1 MGEFERN
8 KDQVQAGIQAGASL
22 VGRITVIITDAVG
35 SIAREVGDF
44 VTEGIE
50 MREAARA
57 ARLDEKRDDPADNAG
72 LADSAGPDGPV
83 DNAGSTNPANPAGRS
98 DSADPADEDGD
109 GDLRA

>member
-1 MGEFERN
+1 MGDFERN
-8 KDQVQAGIQAGASL
+8 KDQIQAGVQAGASL

-57 ARLDEKRDDPADNAG
+57 SRLAEEDGGEQADWPIDLDDI
-72 LADSAGPDGPV
+72 
-83 DNAGSTNPANPAGRS
+83 
-98 DSADPADEDGD
+98 EDGD
-109 GDLRA
+109 LQG